1 MERRRPDRLACAWC
15 GVAFAVPA
23 RGRLPKW
30 CSGQCRHRAW
40 EQDRAARS
48 GRSAVEVV
56 DREVVVHQI
65 VHAVPRG
72 KEWAE
77 ALQAL
82 AQQIDTGKVY
92 RRDLAAIE
100 AAIGDVAGAL
110 RRSRLVT

>member
-1 MERRRPDRLACAWC
+1 MERRRPDLLTCPWC
-15 GVAFAVPA
+15 GARFPVPV

-40 EQDRAARS
+40 EQERAARS

-56 DREVVVHQI
+56 DREVI
-65 VHAVPRG
+65 VKETVQAVPRG

-77 ALQAL
+77 ALQTL

-92 RRDLAAIE
+92 PRDLSAIE
-100 AAIGDVAGAL
+100 AAICDVDRAL
-110 RRSRLVT
+110 QRRAW

>member
-1 MERRRPDRLACAWC
+1 MERRRPDRLTCAWC
-15 GVAFAVPA
+15 GVIFAVPA

-56 DREVVVHQI
+56 DREVVVNQI
-65 VHAVPRG
+65 LLAVPRG

-77 ALQAL
+77 ALQTL

-92 RRDLAAIE
+92 RRDLPVIDE
-100 AAIGDVAGAL
+100 AVVELFQAL
-110 RRSRLVT
+110 RRVVR